1 MFIFP
6 RPNIKFS
13 QLRNDRTSTK
23 RCNEKSYKKHISTRP
38 EIERNDNDNVKNPK
52 IYEGLI
58 ILK

>member
-1 MFIFP
+1 MTEHLQNGAMKNHI
-6 RPNIKFS
+6 RNIY
-13 QLRNDRTSTK
+13 RN
-23 RCNEKSYKKHISTRP
+23 ISTRP